1 MIWRRGTKSTGTRQR
16 IDKFCRRATGAA
28 LPRPPSVARLGEAED
43 FLDHGPALRPPH
55 RQALAG
61 VEDAGGLD
69 VVDHVALLSELVHRA
84 GHWTDVESDRLRA
97 QQIRDGRE
105 AEWQELTV
113 AQIEDAGQQELMTWI
128 CDTRTLEH
136 FRVTF
141 IALASLPV
149 HGDAGRLPRATR
161 KGTTTLTGGCS
172 NEDTQAQRDPSST
185 RERSVIHRWSGDA
198 ADAAHARVEQGLRF
212 GHRQLRPW
220 RAQQNAHS
228 QQ

>member
-69 VVDHVALLSELVHRA
+69 AVDHVALLSELVHRA
-84 GHWTDVESDRLRA
+84 GHWPDVEGDRLRA

-105 AEWQELTV
+105 AEWQGATG
-113 AQIEDAGQQELMTWI
+113 APIRDAGQAEARTGVR
-128 CDTRTLEH
+128 DTR
-136 FRVTF
+136 
-141 IALASLPV
+141 
-149 HGDAGRLPRATR
+149 
-161 KGTTTLTGGCS
+161 
-172 NEDTQAQRDPSST
+172 
-185 RERSVIHRWSGDA
+185 
-198 ADAAHARVEQGLRF
+198 
-212 GHRQLRPW
+212 
-220 RAQQNAHS
+220 
-228 QQ
+228 

>member
-113 AQIEDAGQQELMTWI
+113 AKIEDAGQQELMTWI
-128 CDTRTLEH
+128 CDTRTLEQ
-136 FRVTF
+136 FRVNF
-141 IALASLPV
+141 IELAAVPV
-149 HGDAGRLPRATR
+149 RGGVCCPPRPTRDVAATATGDR
-161 KGTTTLTGGCS
+161 
-172 NEDTQAQRDPSST
+172 TQ
-185 RERSVIHRWSGDA
+185 
-198 ADAAHARVEQGLRF
+198 
-212 GHRQLRPW
+212 
-220 RAQQNAHS
+220 
-228 QQ
+228 